1 MSFRNSTIAVAIIA
15 TAACH
20 ASTGASRPAPPD
32 RSQSARGVGQ
42 LQRSLESILND
53 PPLAHG
59 TWGVLVQSLKN
70 GETLFAWNPQK
81 LLLPASNMKL
91 VTLAAAA
98 AELGWDYAYRT
109 TLLASGSISGG
120 VLAGDLIVVGSGDP
134 SIGNIDGSAER
145 LFGEWADRLQQLG
158 VRAIAGHIV
167 GDDNA
172 FDEEILGF
180 GWSWD
185 DLPEDYAAG
194 VGALQFN
201 ENAIRVTVS
210 PGPKAG
216 EPAGIAV
223 DPPESGIVISN
234 AVRTGA
240 QGSPASLSAH
250 RLPGHDSLVV
260 GGSIAA
266 GAETPA
272 VLTMSVDNPTVYFVR
287 ALRRSLIAH
296 GIDVRGP
303 AIDIDDLDSA
313 LDRTGMT
320 TVAEHRSPPLS
331 VLAVRLM
338 RISQNQ
344 YAETFLKTL
353 GMERAASA
361 PDALRRASPELAS
374 DSGERRREASA
385 ERSPATALKGRTV
398 AQKLFQDW
406 GVDPGSLII
415 RDGSGLSRYDFL
427 TAQALVTILTHV
439 YKDSKLYEPF
449 AASLPTPGT
458 DGTLANRLK
467 GTAVENRLRAKTG
480 SMSQV
485 RALSGYVTT
494 SDDEPLVFS
503 IIANNF
509 DATADV
515 INRATDAMLIRLA
528 EFRR

>member
-1 MSFRNSTIAVAIIA
+1 MSFRNSAIAVALVA

-20 ASTGASRPAPPD
+20 ASNSPARPATADPAGG
-32 RSQSARGVGQ
+32 SAVGQ
-42 LQRSLESILND
+42 LQRSLDSILDN
-53 PPLAHG
+53 PALAHG
-59 TWGVLVQSLKN
+59 TWGVLVQSLKT
-70 GETLFAWNPQK
+70 GDTLFSRNPQK

-98 AELGWDYAYRT
+98 ARLGWAYT
-109 TLLASGSISGG
+109 YPTQLLARGSIAGG
-120 VLAGDLIVVGSGDP
+120 VLTGDLVAVGSGDP
-134 SIGNIDGSAER
+134 SIGNLDGSADR
-145 LFGEWADRLQQLG
+145 LFGEWADRLKQLG
-158 VRAIAGHIV
+158 VRSIDGRIV
-167 GDDNA
+167 GDDDA
-172 FDEEILGF
+172 FDDEELGF

-185 DLPEDYAAG
+185 DLAEDYAAG

-216 EPAGIAV
+216 DPAALAV
-223 DPPESGIVISN
+223 DPPESGIVVSN
-234 AVRTGA
+234 AVHTAAPGTA
-240 QGSPASLSAH
+240 ANLSAR
-250 RLPGHDSLVV
+250 RLPGQRTLVV
-260 GGSIAA
+260 GGTIAA
-266 GAETPA
+266 GAATPA
-272 VLTMSVDNPTVYFVR
+272 VLTMSVDNPTLFFVR
-287 ALRRSLIAH
+287 ALRLALIAR

-303 AIDIDDLDSA
+303 AVDIDDVAPLDERGA
-313 LDRTGMT
+313 TAIAM
-320 TVAEHRSPPLS
+320 HRSAPLS

-353 GMERAASA
+353 GQ
-361 PDALRRASPELAS
+361 DQTELAA
-374 DSGERRREASA
+374 DPGERRSGF
-385 ERSPATALKGRTV
+385 SPATALKGRTA

-406 GVDPGSLII
+406 GVDAGSLII

-439 YKDSKLYEPF
+439 YRDPTLYEPF

-467 GTAVENRLRAKTG
+467 GTAAENRLHAKTG

-485 RALSGYVTT
+485 RALSGYLTT

-503 IIANNF
+503 ILANNF
-509 DATADV
+509 DTTADV
-515 INRATDAMLIRLA
+515 INRATDAVLIKLA
-528 EFRR
+528 EFKRLR

>member
-1 MSFRNSTIAVAIIA
+1 MSFRNSTIAVAIVA

-20 ASTGASRPAPPD
+20 ASTGASRPALPD
-32 RSQSARGVGQ
+32 RPQPATAVGQ
-42 LQRSLESILND
+42 LQRTLESILND
-53 PPLAHG
+53 PPLSHG

-70 GETLFAWNPQK
+70 GETLFAWNAQK

-98 AELGWDYAYRT
+98 ADLGWDYTYRT
-109 TLLASGSISGG
+109 TLLASGPISGG
-120 VLAGDLIVVGSGDP
+120 VLAGDLVVVGSGDP

-145 LFGEWADRLQQLG
+145 VFGEWADRLKQLG
-158 VRAIAGHIV
+158 VRAIAGRIV

-172 FDEEILGF
+172 FDDEILGF

-216 EPAGIAV
+216 DPAGIAV

-240 QGSPASLSAH
+240 QGTPASLSAH
-250 RLPGHDSLVV
+250 RLPGRDSLVV
-260 GGSIAA
+260 KGSIAA
-266 GAETPA
+266 DAETPV

-287 ALRRSLIAH
+287 ALRRSLIAR

-303 AIDIDDLDSA
+303 AIDIDDLESA
-313 LDRTGMT
+313 LDRSGTT

-344 YAETFLKTL
+344 YAETLLKSL
-353 GMERAASA
+353 GMGREA
-361 PDALRRASPELAS
+361 PPKE
-374 DSGERRREASA
+374 REASA
-385 ERSPATALKGRTV
+385 EHSPATALKGRTV

-509 DATADV
+509 DVTADV
-515 INRATDAMLIRLA
+515 INRATDAILIRLA

>member
-1 MSFRNSTIAVAIIA
+1 MSFRNSTIAVAIAA

-20 ASTGASRPAPPD
+20 ASTGASRPALPD
-32 RSQSARGVGQ
+32 RPQSGTSVGQ
-42 LQRSLESILND
+42 LQHSLESILND

-59 TWGVLVQSLKN
+59 TWGVLVQSLKS

-98 AELGWDYAYRT
+98 SELGWDYTYRT
-109 TLLASGSISGG
+109 TLLASGPISGG
-120 VLAGDLIVVGSGDP
+120 VLGGDLVVVGSGDP
-134 SIGNIDGSAER
+134 SVGNIDGSAER
-145 LFGEWADRLQQLG
+145 LFGEWADRLKQLG
-158 VRAIAGHIV
+158 VRAIAGRIV
-167 GDDNA
+167 GDDSA
-172 FDEEILGF
+172 FDDEILGF

-201 ENAIRVTVS
+201 ENAVRVTVS

-216 EPAGIAV
+216 DPAGIAV
-223 DPPESGIVISN
+223 EPPESGIVISN

-240 QGSPASLSAH
+240 LGTSTNLSAH
-250 RLPGHDSLVV
+250 RLPGRNSLVIQ
-260 GGSIAA
+260 GSIAA

-272 VLTMSVDNPTVYFVR
+272 VLTMSVDNPTEFFVR
-287 ALRRSLIAH
+287 ALRRSLIAR

-303 AIDIDDLDSA
+303 AIDIDDLHSG
-313 LDRTGMT
+313 LDKSGAT
-320 TVAEHRSPPLS
+320 TVVAEHRSPPLS

-344 YAETFLKTL
+344 YAETFLKSL
-353 GMERAASA
+353 GME
-361 PDALRRASPELAS
+361 P
-374 DSGERRREASA
+374 
-385 ERSPATALKGRTV
+385 SPATALKGRTV
-398 AQKLFQDW
+398 AEKLFSGW
-406 GVDPGSLII
+406 GVDRGSLII
-415 RDGSGLSRYDFL
+415 RDGSGLSRYNFL
-427 TAQALVTILTHV
+427 TAQALVTVLTHV

-485 RALSGYVTT
+485 RALSGYITT

-509 DATADV
+509 DTTADV

>member
-1 MSFRNSTIAVAIIA
+1 
-15 TAACH
+15 
-20 ASTGASRPAPPD
+20 
-32 RSQSARGVGQ
+32 
-42 LQRSLESILND
+42 
-53 PPLAHG
+53 
-59 TWGVLVQSLKN
+59 VLVQSLKN

-98 AELGWDYAYRT
+98 ADLGWDYTYRT
-109 TLLASGSISGG
+109 TLLTSGPIHGG

-145 LFGEWADRLQQLG
+145 LFGDWADRLKQLG
-158 VRAIAGHIV
+158 VRAIAGRIV

-172 FDEEILGF
+172 FDDEILGF

-210 PGPKAG
+210 PGPKVG
-216 EPAGIAV
+216 DPAGIAV

-234 AVRTGA
+234 AVRTVA
-240 QGSPASLSAH
+240 QGTPASLSAH
-250 RLPGHDSLVV
+250 RLPGRDSLVV
-260 GGSIAA
+260 KGSIAA
-266 GAETPA
+266 GAEAPA

-287 ALRRSLIAH
+287 ALRRSLIAR

-303 AIDIDDLDSA
+303 AVDIDDLEST
-313 LDRTGMT
+313 LDRSGTT

-344 YAETFLKTL
+344 YAETFLKSL
-353 GMERAASA
+353 GRQ
-361 PDALRRASPELAS
+361 
-374 DSGERRREASA
+374 REAST

-509 DATADV
+509 DTTADV
-515 INRATDAMLIRLA
+515 INRATDAILIRLA

>member
-1 MSFRNSTIAVAIIA
+1 MSFRNSTIAVALVA

-20 ASTGASRPAPPD
+20 ASTGTSRPALPD
-32 RSQSARGVGQ
+32 GPQPGTAVGQ
-42 LQRSLESILND
+42 LQHSLEAILNQ
-53 PPLAHG
+53 PALARG
-59 TWGVLVQSLKN
+59 TWGVLVQSLKS

-98 AELGWDYAYRT
+98 AELGWDYTYRT
-109 TLLASGSISGG
+109 TLLARGSINGG
-120 VLAGDLIVVGSGDP
+120 MLTGDLIVVGSGDP

-145 LFGEWADRLQQLG
+145 LFGEWADRLKQLG
-158 VRAIAGHIV
+158 VQAVTGRIV

-172 FDEEILGF
+172 FDDDILGF

-216 EPAGIAV
+216 DPAAIAV
-223 DPPESGIVISN
+223 DPPESGIVVSN
-234 AVRTGA
+234 AIRTVAPGTTT
-240 QGSPASLSAH
+240 SLSAH
-250 RLPGHDSLVV
+250 RLPGRSGLVV

-272 VLTMSVDNPTVYFVR
+272 VLTMSVDNPTLFFVR
-287 ALRRSLIAH
+287 ALRRSLIAR

-303 AIDIDDLDSA
+303 AIDIGDLDST
-313 LDRTGMT
+313 LDKTGAT

-353 GMERAASA
+353 GK
-361 PDALRRASPELAS
+361 
-374 DSGERRREASA
+374 EA
-385 ERSPATALKGRTV
+385 PATALKGRTV
-398 AQKLFQDW
+398 AEKLFKDW

-427 TAQALVTILTHV
+427 TAQALVTILAHV

-467 GTAVENRLRAKTG
+467 GTAAESRLRAKTG

-485 RALSGYVTT
+485 RALSGYIST
-494 SDDEPLVFS
+494 SDDEPLAFAV
-503 IIANNF
+503 IANNF
-509 DATADV
+509 DTTADV
-515 INRATDAMLIRLA
+515 INRATDAMLIKLA
-528 EFRR
+528 EFKR

>member
-1 MSFRNSTIAVAIIA
+1 MSFRNSTIAVAIAA

-20 ASTGASRPAPPD
+20 ASTGSRRPAGPP
-32 RSQSARGVGQ
+32 SPQGTAVGQ
-42 LQRSLESILND
+42 LQHSLESILND

-59 TWGVLVQSLKN
+59 TWGVLVQSLKS

-98 AELGWDYAYRT
+98 SHLGWDYTYRT
-109 TLLASGSISGG
+109 TLLANGSISGG

-134 SIGNIDGSAER
+134 SIGNVDGSAER
-145 LFGEWADRLQQLG
+145 LFGEWADRLKQLG
-158 VRAIAGHIV
+158 VRAIAGRIV

-172 FDEEILGF
+172 FDDEILGF

-201 ENAIRVTVS
+201 ENAVRVTVS

-216 EPAGIAV
+216 DPAGIAV

-234 AVRTGA
+234 AVRTSAPGTA
-240 QGSPASLSAH
+240 ANLSAH
-250 RLPGHDSLVV
+250 RLPGRNSLAI

-266 GAETPA
+266 GAEAPA
-272 VLTMSVDNPTVYFVR
+272 VLTMSVDNPTEFFVR
-287 ALRRSLIAH
+287 ALRRSLIAR

-303 AIDIDDLDSA
+303 AIDIDDLDST
-313 LDRTGMT
+313 LDRAGAT
-320 TVAEHRSPPLS
+320 TVADHRSAPLS

-344 YAETFLKTL
+344 YAETFLKSL
-353 GMERAASA
+353 GMK
-361 PDALRRASPELAS
+361 
-374 DSGERRREASA
+374 REASTTERKASTTEREASTTEREALA

-398 AQKLFQDW
+398 AERLFKDW

-485 RALSGYVTT
+485 RALSGYITT

-509 DATADV
+509 DTTADV
-515 INRATDAMLIRLA
+515 INRATDAMLIKLA